1 MYIKNYATMETDRS
15 LLYDQRT
22 PAVVVKTGDDTGKDN
37 VLGVFIPRYMFGLPI
52 SKGPYENNAKFDVS
66 SKLLNT
72 KNKSIGAT
80 SAKVKNYVI
89 LPISVIPN
97 AATPHFTY
105 GENVFV
111 DMADKDLKSLF
122 ILPYSLG
129 EVNRRTQDMYTIL
142 CPNFKKPGETLGN
155 DNSYGFQID
164 TINQVIGLWTTKV
177 NDEKSVY
184 TFGINAA
191 EGKILISDDG
201 KRTIEVVTDD
211 DSITIQNEK
220 NSKWQ
225 MVGDTINIEAGTI
238 NIKAKNDINI
248 ESSTISRKID
258 KIKTESSEDIEEVD
272 KLSIKGNEFKGEYN
286 KQEWSGSSYKNKT
299 SKWVVDSPI
308 SGFTKIL
315 TANSFSIWG
324 NAGMNP
330 LPTCANINSSGIAA
344 FGNPSL
350 ISLPLAKQQPLM
362 IALSLISAALDTV
375 GAVHG
380 IPPTLSASIAG
391 MGNIIAS
398 NNAKG

>member
-1 MYIKNYATMETDRS
+1 
-15 LLYDQRT
+15 
-22 PAVVVKTGDDTGKDN
+22 
-37 VLGVFIPRYMFGLPI
+37 
-52 SKGPYENNAKFDVS
+52 
-66 SKLLNT
+66 
-72 KNKSIGAT
+72 
-80 SAKVKNYVI
+80 
-89 LPISVIPN
+89 
-97 AATPHFTY
+97 
-105 GENVFV
+105 
-111 DMADKDLKSLF
+111 
-122 ILPYSLG
+122 
-129 EVNRRTQDMYTIL
+129 
-142 CPNFKKPGETLGN
+142 
-155 DNSYGFQID
+155 
-164 TINQVIGLWTTKV
+164 
-177 NDEKSVY
+177 
-184 TFGINAA
+184 
-191 EGKILISDDG
+191 
-201 KRTIEVVTDD
+201 
-211 DSITIQNEK
+211 
-220 NSKWQ
+220 

-362 IALSLISAALDTV
+362 IALSLISAVLDTV